1 MELRSEGDSNS
12 GLPCA
17 TSQALRSGL
26 MPADSEVRVAVAAP
40 ALLGES
46 PLWHPGEQALYYCD
60 IPGRSLRRFDRVSA
74 ALVQWDFDTEP
85 ASLAP
90 MLDGSLLLAMRDGL
104 WRFDPTTGQRTRL
117 AEPPY
122 DKAVERFND
131 GKCDPQGRFWVGTI
145 YEPREPAL
153 ASLHCFSARKLV
165 RKQGGITV
173 SNGLAWSPNGRTMY
187 WSDTQAHTI
196 FAFDFD
202 PAGGALGPRRV
213 FASFPVK
220 QPGQSLD
227 AYGGRPDGAAVDAEG
242 CYWVAMFEG
251 QRVLRLSPRGEV
263 IREVRLPVRCATMPC
278 FGGAD
283 LKTLYITTARA
294 NRPEAELAAQPLAGC
309 VLALEVDVPGLP
321 VNFCSLSG

>member
-1 MELRSEGDSNS
+1 
-12 GLPCA
+12 
-17 TSQALRSGL
+17 

-153 ASLHCFSARKLV
+153 ASLHCFSAGKLV
-165 RKQGGITV
+165 RKQGGISV